1 MLVLTRRAGEA
12 IRIGEDVVVYV
23 TGINDSQVKVAIE
36 APEKVR
42 ILREELLKFPAR
54 DRSGRVGLR

>member
-23 TGINDSQVKVAIE
+23 TGINESQVKVAIE

-42 ILREELLKFPAR
+42 ILREELLKLPAR

>member
-36 APEKVR
+36 APDDVR
-42 ILREELLKFPAR
+42 ILREELLKYPAR
-54 DRSGRVGLR
+54 ERSARSDAR